1 MCLADG
7 PCEEGVIGICQVTCD
22 AAQPSQVWTI
32 NSTDSTIRLSANP
45 TWCMTVAGEEQSN
58 IVYMAPCSDGLAT
71 QQWIFPP
78 SMNYAGTCIRLD
90 AGGDRARAGYCFN
103 IYDSGLYELSTQY
116 GQIASGVAD
125 APVAGYWHTLSV
137 SVEGATVTASINGTA
152 VFSVTDSTYASGLSC
167 INSGWGVSYFD
178 NFSLT
183 A

>member
-1 MCLADG
+1 
-7 PCEEGVIGICQVTCD
+7 
-22 AAQPSQVWTI
+22 
-32 NSTDSTIRLSANP
+32 
-45 TWCMTVAGEEQSN
+45 MTVAGEEQSN